1 MKMKTTDKF
10 PERIKS
16 DMAGRIAAFNGF
28 GLEEYVEAMGQY
40 PISEQGKKAAVAGY
54 AQTLFEMMKEDKLH
68 LPTDQGL
75 MEVDAKEGI
84 PIINRDTGETDRYS
98 QEEITI
104 KYAGD
109 LIDACLFLDDKE
121 LIEIAVDTIKE
132 PLLLRPDILLA
143 EATKL
148 YEKGYQESYKGLASD
163 YEEITG
169 KLIF

>member
-1 MKMKTTDKF
+1 METTDKF

-16 DMAGRIAAFNGF
+16 DIAGRIAAFNGIGF
-28 GLEEYVEAMGQY
+28 KDYVEAMNQY

-75 MEVDAKEGI
+75 IEVDSKNEI
-84 PIINRDTGETDRYS
+84 PIINRDTGETDKYS

-109 LIDACLFLDDKE
+109 LIDACLFLADEE
-121 LIEIAVDTIKE
+121 LIDIAVDTIKE
-132 PLLLRPDILLA
+132 PLLSRPDILLR

-148 YEKGYQESYKGLASD
+148 YENGYQESYKKLASV

-169 KLIF
+169 GLIF

>member
-1 MKMKTTDKF
+1 METTDKF

-16 DMAGRIAAFNGF
+16 DIAGRIAAFNGIGF
-28 GLEEYVEAMGQY
+28 KDYVEAMNQY
-40 PISEQGKKAAVAGY
+40 PISEQGKNAAVAGY

-75 MEVDAKEGI
+75 IEVDSKNEI
-84 PIINRDTGETDRYS
+84 PIINRDTGETDKYS

-109 LIDACLFLDDKE
+109 LIDACLFLADEE
-121 LIEIAVDTIKE
+121 LIDIAVDTIKE
-132 PLLLRPDILLA
+132 PLLTRPDILLR

-148 YEKGYQESYKGLASD
+148 REMGYLECSKKLASV
-163 YEEITG
+163 YEEITD

>member
-54 AQTLFEMMKEDKLH
+54 AQTLFEMMIEDKLH
-68 LPTDQGL
+68 LPTDHGL
-75 MEVDAKEGI
+75 EEADTKEGI
-84 PIINRDTGETDRYS
+84 SIINRDTGQTDKYS

-121 LIEIAVDTIKE
+121 LIGIAVDTIKK
-132 PLLLRPDILLA
+132 PLLSRPDILLR

-148 YEKGYQESYKGLASD
+148 HENGYLESYKKLASN
-163 YEEITG
+163 YEEIAD